1 MRSCSKGDS
10 MAGYVLSCES
20 TADRSAE
27 FFAERDIRYVCF
39 HYELNGEAFLDDLYS
54 STTPEAFFQGIKDG
68 DMPKTSQVSTGEYID
83 FWEPM
88 LAGGQ
93 DVLHVSLS
101 SGISG
106 TYNSACLAAEVMR
119 VRYPERRVAVI
130 DSLAASAGYGLLM
143 EYLAD
148 LRDAGASFDEA
159 VAWAE
164 EHKLNVHHWFF
175 STDLTSYKRGGR
187 ISATSALIGTALKIC
202 PLMNVDFQ
210 GRLIPREK
218 IRTKKRAIAEMV
230 KTCMEHIEG
239 GSAYTGKV
247 CLSQSACREDAQA
260 VADALV
266 EQMPQLAGKIGIN
279 DIGTVIGSHTGPGT
293 VALFFMGDKR
303 EPDTE
308 TVSLS

>member
-1 MRSCSKGDS
+1 
-10 MAGYVLSCES
+10 MAGFVLSCES
-20 TADRSAE
+20 TADRSAA
-27 FFAERDIRYVCF
+27 FFAERDIRYICF
-39 HYELNGEAFLDDLYS
+39 HYELDGKPYLDDLYQT
-54 STTPEAFFQGIKDG
+54 TTPEAFFQGIKDG
-68 DMPKTSQVSTGEYID
+68 DMPKTSQVGVGEYVE

-88 LAGGQ
+88 LAAGQ

-106 TYNSACLAAEVMR
+106 TYNSACLAAENILT
-119 VRYPERRVAVI
+119 RYPARRVVVI

-148 LRDAGASFDEA
+148 LRDTGASFDE
-159 VAWAE
+159 VSAWAE

-202 PLMNVDFQ
+202 PLMNVDYQ

-218 IRTKKRAIAEMV
+218 IRTKKRAIEEMV
-230 KTCMEHIEG
+230 KTCMEHIEDG
-239 GSAYTGKV
+239 AGYTGKV

-260 VADALV
+260 VADALM
-266 EQMPQLAGKIGIN
+266 ERMPQLAGKISIN

-293 VALFFMGDKR
+293 VALFFLGDKR
-303 EPDTE
+303 VD
-308 TVSLS
+308 

>member
-1 MRSCSKGDS
+1 
-10 MAGYVLSCES
+10 MAGFVLSCES
-20 TADRSAE
+20 TADRSAA
-27 FFAERDIRYVCF
+27 FFAERDIRYICF
-39 HYELNGEAFLDDLYS
+39 HYELDGKAYLDDLYQT
-54 STTPEAFFQGIKDG
+54 TTPEAFFQGIKDG
-68 DMPKTSQVSTGEYID
+68 DMPKTSQVGVGEYVE

-88 LAGGQ
+88 LAAGQ

-106 TYNSACLAAEVMR
+106 TYNSACLAAENILT
-119 VRYPERRVAVI
+119 RYPARRVIVI

-148 LRDAGASFDEA
+148 LRDTGASFDE
-159 VAWAE
+159 VSAWAE

-202 PLMNVDFQ
+202 PLMNVDYQ

-218 IRTKKRAIAEMV
+218 IRTKKRAIEEMV

-239 GSAYTGKV
+239 GADYAGKV

-266 EQMPQLAGKIGIN
+266 ERMPQLAGKIGIN

-293 VALFFMGDKR
+293 VALFFLGDKR
-303 EPDTE
+303 VD
-308 TVSLS
+308 

>member
-1 MRSCSKGDS
+1 
-10 MAGYVLSCES
+10 MAGFVLSCES
-20 TADRSAE
+20 TADRSAA

-39 HYELNGEAFLDDLYS
+39 HYELNDKTYLDDLYQN
-54 STTPEAFFQGIKDG
+54 TTPEAFFQGIKDG
-68 DMPKTSQVSTGEYID
+68 DMPKTSQVGIGEYVE

-88 LAGGQ
+88 LAAGQ

-106 TYNSACLAAEVMR
+106 TYNSACLAAENILT
-119 VRYPERRVAVI
+119 RYPARRVIVI
-130 DSLAASAGYGLLM
+130 DSLAASAGFGLLM

-148 LRDAGASFDEA
+148 LRDTGASLDEVA
-159 VAWAE
+159 AWAE

-202 PLMNVDFQ
+202 PLMNVDYQ

-218 IRTKKRAIAEMV
+218 IRTKKRAIEEMV
-230 KTCMEHIEG
+230 KTCMEHIEDG
-239 GSAYTGKV
+239 GSYTGKV
-247 CLSQSACREDAQA
+247 CLSQSACRDDAQA

-266 EQMPQLAGKIGIN
+266 ERMPQLAGKISIN

-303 EPDTE
+303 VD
-308 TVSLS
+308 

>member
-1 MRSCSKGDS
+1 
-10 MAGYVLSCES
+10 MAGFVLSCES
-20 TADRSAE
+20 TADRSAA
-27 FFAERDIRYVCF
+27 FFAERDIRYICF
-39 HYELNGEAFLDDLYS
+39 HYELDGKAYLDDLYQT
-54 STTPEAFFQGIKDG
+54 TTPEAFFQGIKDG
-68 DMPKTSQVSTGEYID
+68 DMPKTSQVGVGEYVE

-88 LAGGQ
+88 LAAGQ
-93 DVLHVSLS
+93 DVLHISLS

-106 TYNSACLAAEVMR
+106 TYNSACLAAENILT
-119 VRYPERRVAVI
+119 RYPARRVIVI

-148 LRDAGASFDEA
+148 LRDTGASFDE
-159 VAWAE
+159 VSAWAE

-202 PLMNVDFQ
+202 PLMNVDYQ

-218 IRTKKRAIAEMV
+218 IRTKKRAIEEMV
-230 KTCMEHIEG
+230 RTCMEHIEG
-239 GSAYTGKV
+239 GADYAGKV

-266 EQMPQLAGKIGIN
+266 ERMPQLAGKISIN

-293 VALFFMGDKR
+293 VALFFLGDKR
-303 EPDTE
+303 VD
-308 TVSLS
+308 